1 MNWYLAKLVFR
12 IVCGEGK
19 HTAQF
24 DEQLRLIQAGSRQQA
39 FQKARKV
46 GKEEEDHF
54 ENQQKEMVHWEFIDV
69 SELNQLDGIADK
81 SEIYSRV
88 HEEERGDLYEE
99 LIRRRSEKLSETL
112 GLRSSR
118 PVNSYS

>member
-112 GLRSSR
+112 GLRSSH
-118 PVNSYS
+118 PVNSFS

>member
-1 MNWYLAKLVFR
+1 MHWYLAKLVFR

-24 DEQLRLIQAGSRQQA
+24 DEQLRLIQAVNRQEA
-39 FQKARKV
+39 FRKAREL
-46 GKEEEDHF
+46 GMEEEDHF

-69 SELNQLDGIADK
+69 SELNDLEGIADK

-88 HEEERGDLYEE
+88 HEEERGDLYEAQ
-99 LIRRRSEKLSETL
+99 IRKRSEKLSEIL
-112 GLRSSR
+112 GIRS
-118 PVNSYS
+118 PQTVNSFT

>member
-88 HEEERGDLYEE
+88 HEEERGDQYEE

-112 GLRSSR
+112 GLRSSH
-118 PVNSYS
+118 PVNSFS

>member
-1 MNWYLAKLVFR
+1 MHWYLAKLVFR

-24 DEQLRLIQAGSRQQA
+24 DEQLRLIQAVNRQEA
-39 FQKARKV
+39 FRKAREL
-46 GKEEEDHF
+46 GMEEEDHF

-69 SELNQLDGIADK
+69 SELNDLEGIADK

-88 HEEERGDLYEE
+88 HEEERGDLYEAQ
-99 LIRRRSEKLSETL
+99 IRKRSEKLSEIL
-112 GLRSSR
+112 GIRS
-118 PVNSYS
+118 PQTFNSYT

>member
-12 IVCGEGK
+12 IICGEGK

-24 DEQLRLIQAGSRQQA
+24 DEQLRLIQASNRQEA
-39 FQKARKV
+39 FRKAREL
-46 GKEEEDHF
+46 GMEEEDHF

-69 SELNQLDGIADK
+69 SELNELEGITDK

-88 HEEERGDLYEE
+88 HEEERGDLYVAQV
-99 LIRRRSEKLSETL
+99 RKRSEKLSEIL
-112 GLRSSR
+112 GIRS
-118 PVNSYS
+118 PQTVNLYT